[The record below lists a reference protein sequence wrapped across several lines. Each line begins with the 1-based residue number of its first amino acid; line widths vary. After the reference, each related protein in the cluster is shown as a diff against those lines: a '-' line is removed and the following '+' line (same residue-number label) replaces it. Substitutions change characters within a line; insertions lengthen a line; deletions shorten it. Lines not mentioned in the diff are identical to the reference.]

1 MENNEKIS
9 IQDGRVGRYVR
20 RHVSTT
26 GHIRVSFNP
35 LADPEELRATRAEL
49 LAACDHARLAWALR
63 FPPEPSFV
71 DEDLHPSV
79 VPQPLLVLVPHY
91 QQHFPEFAQ
100 FEAKYLNGEARRR
113 HSHLMRLTFIS
124 QASLARRMFKRL
136 QKKWQFA
143 SPFIV
148 NQPRNFV
155 RAEPQQSTFPTD
167 ELGAPSSRPAMR
179 FKWRFD
185 LTHPQNYRRWQDACH
200 YRRIAEHR
208 TDKDFRTDLEGTRI
222 RRFARACDEIEAAI
236 AAPMIEHCAAYDG
249 YTPCHGG
256 PFDRR
261 DRKRRL
267 PVVVAH
273 VDFLLRED
281 DFDFEPDTQNVFYR
295 FSNALYDEIL
305 NDIARAAHQTTGWA
319 VTRYWPRGHYR
330 KPRWDISGGKIFEW
344 LRHEIDDTD
353 KMRIGKIRATIEL
366 HKERPPDHNTPLEV
380 AQRMPSPVSVWAV
393 ELAIARLLSARAMIS

>member
-1 MENNEKIS
+1 M
-9 IQDGRVGRYVR
+9 
-20 RHVSTT
+20 STT
-26 GHIRVSFNP
+26 GHIRVNFNP
-35 LADPEELRATRAEL
+35 LADPDELHAARAEL
-49 LAACDHARLAWALR
+49 RSSCDLAQLLWALR
-63 FPPEPSFV
+63 FPPEPSHGH
-71 DEDLHPSV
+71 EALHPSV
-79 VPQPLLVLVPHY
+79 ALQPLLVLVPHY
-91 QQHFPEFAQ
+91 QQNFPEFAL
-100 FEAKYLNGEARRR
+100 FETQYLNREARRR

-167 ELGAPSSRPAMR
+167 ELGSPSSRPAMR
-179 FKWRFD
+179 FKLRFD

-222 RRFARACDEIEAAI
+222 RRFARACNEIEAAI

-249 YTPCHGG
+249 YTPCHGR

-267 PVVVAH
+267 PVVVSH
-273 VDFLLRED
+273 VDFILRED
-281 DFDFEPDTQNVFYR
+281 DFDFEPGTHNVFYR
-295 FSNALYDEIL
+295 FSNALYDELL
-305 NDIARAAHQTTGWA
+305 NDIARTAHKNHGLATEPRDN
-319 VTRYWPRGHYR
+319 RYASTLR
-330 KPRWDISGGKIFEW
+330 RWDIDGGRIFVW
-344 LRHEIDDTD
+344 LCNEIDDTD

-366 HKERPPDHNTPLEV
+366 HKERPSGHNTPMEI
-380 AQRMPSPVSVWAV
+380 AQRMPLSTIVW
-393 ELAIARLLSARAMIS
+393 ELEKTVAGAGAQRPIHLRSRA